1 MFRFAIAVLCVAALH
16 AEVHS
21 MTLRQA
27 VETALKQNPD
37 IALARLDA
45 QRALEAVRV
54 SRAPFTPRIT
64 VGSGL
69 AYSNGFPMSIEGSA
83 PSVVQ
88 AAATQ
93 FLFNRPQSFAVA
105 EAKENARGAA
115 IAVTGRRDEVAYR
128 VASLF
133 LDAEHAVRAGEL
145 ARYDAESQE
154 KVAAAVQ
161 EQVHEGR
168 ALPLAEKTAQYQL
181 AFAQQ
186 TAADFADDQAAAET
200 ALAVALGFPA
210 EDRVRPVAAE
220 RPAPAL
226 PASEEQAIQS
236 ALESNSELR
245 RLQSEV
251 AAKQLEIRGDK
262 AARYPRADLVAQY
275 AMLAKYNNYSEFF
288 RTFQRNNGEIG
299 VALQLPLLAGLGV
312 KAQIAESEID
322 IAHLRVEFANTRN
335 RIASDLEQSFR
346 DLHRAEGAAHV
357 AQLDLDVAREQLS
370 VDLSQMQE
378 GRLGMRDVE
387 QARVVEN
394 EKWIAFFN
402 AQYTVEKARWNV
414 LRLTGRL
421 VPSIEALP

>member
-1 MFRFAIAVLCVAALH
+1 MLCAAALY
-16 AEVHS
+16 AEVHP

-54 SRAPFTPRIT
+54 TRAPFTPRIT

-128 VASLF
+128 VASLYI
-133 LDAEHAVRAGEL
+133 DAEHAARAGEL
-145 ARYDAESQE
+145 ARHDAESQE

-161 EQVHEGR
+161 EQVKEGR
-168 ALPLAEKTAQYQL
+168 ALPLAEKTSQYQL

-186 TAADFADDQAAAET
+186 TAANFADDEAAAET

-226 PASEEQAIQS
+226 PSSQEQAIQT

-245 RLQSEV
+245 RLESQM

-299 VALQLPLLAGLGV
+299 VALQLPLLPGIGV

-322 IAHLRVEFANTRN
+322 IAHLRVEFTNTRN

-346 DLHRAEGAAHV
+346 DLRRSEGAAHV
-357 AQLDLDVAREQLS
+357 AQLDLEVAREQLS
-370 VDLSQMQE
+370 IDLAQMQE

-394 EKWIAFFN
+394 EKWIAFYD
-402 AQYTVEKARWNV
+402 AQYTLEKARWNV

>member
-1 MFRFAIAVLCVAALH
+1 MFRFAIVVLCTAALH
-16 AEVHS
+16 AEVHT

-37 IALARLDA
+37 IALARLEA
-45 QRALEAVRV
+45 QRALESVRV
-54 SRAPFTPRIT
+54 ARAPFTPRIT

-115 IAVTGRRDEVAYR
+115 IAVTSRRDEVAYR

-133 LDAEHAVRAGEL
+133 LDAEHASRAGEL
-145 ARYDAESQE
+145 ARRDAESQE
-154 KVAAAVQ
+154 KVVAAVQ

-181 AFAQQ
+181 AFARQ
-186 TAADFADDQAAAET
+186 TATNLADDQAAAET
-200 ALAVALGFPA
+200 SLAIALGYPA
-210 EDRVRPVAAE
+210 EDRVRPVNAE
-220 RPAPAL
+220 RPIPVL
-226 PASEEQAIQS
+226 PSSEDQAIQS
-236 ALESNSELR
+236 ALDSNSELR
-245 RLQSEV
+245 RLQSQI

-299 VALQLPLLAGLGV
+299 VALQWPLLPGVGV
-312 KAQIAESEID
+312 KAQVAQSEID
-322 IAHLRVEFANTRN
+322 IEHLRVEFTSTRN
-335 RIASDLEQSFR
+335 RIASDIEQSFR
-346 DLHRAEGAAHV
+346 DLRRADGIAHV
-357 AQLDLDVAREQLS
+357 AELDLEVAREQLS
-370 VDLSQMQE
+370 VNLAQMQE

-387 QARVVEN
+387 QARVIEN
-394 EKWIAFFN
+394 QKWITFFD

-414 LRLTGRL
+414 LRITGRL
-421 VPSIEALP
+421 LPSIEALP